1 MILDKNADF
10 INVMWMFLLRL
21 FAASVIALALYVIG
35 CSETYFG
42 SLNRVSC
49 EDFANHY
56 GAENCD
62 VVTQGDDEDEEA
74 DVEGKKNALEF
85 NYNVKLGE
93 VDIIFVVD
101 NSSSMSREHKS
112 LAQQMNDFLNDVKNL
127 DYRIA
132 IITTDIS
139 SSPENGVRGAPYQDG
154 QFLEIGNSGS
164 YFLEQGEL
172 GKQPLQEAEEDF
184 VNTLVREET
193 LLCDQKKKGKESDK
207 EYFWETGT
215 YRNKG
220 GASSCPSSDER
231 AIYALNLAVENTQQK
246 SFFRRDAH
254 LMVVIISDEDE
265 RSSEKYIEQ
274 QLENGKDYSFESKDH
289 PETLVETIYHHL
301 GPLKTFSVHS
311 IVIPPVEGKCFREQ
325 QEDTLKGGR
334 GFPAKV
340 YASLSYALDPELT
353 KYGNLLQGEV
363 ISICDRNYSAQLS
376 RVAIYAQVP
385 RISIPCSDPREVSMS
400 LNGANK
406 NLSYEIENRSLAI
419 QGGIPLSSD
428 LNVTVIC
435 DQ

>member
-1 MILDKNADF
+1 MPILL
-10 INVMWMFLLRL
+10 NVMWMFLLRL
-21 FAASVIALALYVIG
+21 FAASVIALALYIIG

-62 VVTQGDDEDEEA
+62 VVTQGDDEGADEDEEVA
-74 DVEGKKNALEF
+74 GKNALEF

-112 LAQQMNDFLNDVKNL
+112 LAQQMKNFLTDIKNL

-139 SSPENGVRGAPYQDG
+139 SSPDNNVRGASYQDG

-172 GKQPLQEAEEDF
+172 GKQPLKEAEEDF
-184 VNTLVREET
+184 ANTLVREET
-193 LLCDQKKKGKESDK
+193 LLCDQKKNRGEDEDK

-215 YRNKG
+215 YRAKG
-220 GASSCPSSDER
+220 GTSSCPSSDER

-274 QLENGKDYSFESKDH
+274 QLEDGKDYTFELKDY
-289 PETLVETIYHHL
+289 PETLVETVYHHL

-334 GFPAKV
+334 GFPGKV
-340 YASLSYALDPELT
+340 YASLSYASDPELI
-353 KYGNLLQGEV
+353 KHGNLLQGEV

-385 RISIPCSDPREVSMS
+385 RISIPCSDPRKVSMS

-406 NLSYEIENRSLAI
+406 NLPYEIENRSLAI
-419 QGGIPLSSD
+419 QGGIPLSSE